1 MASTN
6 TTAFVV
12 TAVVAAL
19 LAAAYSSGIVTVAA
33 VIVKEADCGAMIFLA
48 VFLTCAYILWGVLE
62 AASEASQAHSQAHN
76 GHNRQGAAVLSAG
89 PSQSGPSTGAKY
101 INQTRAFSHG
111 NGYLNQDNSWQ
122 TAELS
127 PSGVRLTKVRLKAFL
142 QLDMS
147 FRTAQAE

>member
-19 LAAAYSSGIVTVAA
+19 LGAAYSSGIVTVAA
-33 VIVKEADCGAMIFLA
+33 VIVKVAGAILEIAILAA
-48 VFLTCAYILWGVLE
+48 VFLLQ
-62 AASEASQAHSQAHN
+62 EASQAHSQAHN

-89 PSQSGPSTGAKY
+89 PSQSGPSTGVKY
-101 INQTRAFSHG
+101 ISQTRAFSHE
-111 NGYLNQDNSWQ
+111 NGYLNQDNLEQ

-147 FRTAQAE
+147 FRMAQAE

>member
-19 LAAAYSSGIVTVAA
+19 LGAAYSSGIVTVAA
-33 VIVKEADCGAMIFLA
+33 VIVKEADWEA
-48 VFLTCAYILWGVLE
+48 VFLAAVFLACAISGIFQAL
-62 AASEASQAHSQAHN
+62 EASQAHSQAHN

-101 INQTRAFSHG
+101 ISQTRAFSHG
-111 NGYLNQDNSWQ
+111 NGYLNQDNLWQ

-147 FRTAQAE
+147 FRMAQAE